1 MVKALKPYLVYIFS
15 FLFIAIN
22 SFLIAKEFYFLSLIP
37 FALAIFYLAL
47 FDIEKLI
54 WFIVFTTP
62 ISMNLEDLDFGG
74 IGMYLPTEPLM
85 FGVMIL
91 FFLKLIADKKF
102 DSKIINH
109 PVTLVIS
116 AQLFWIL
123 FTSITSEM
131 PVVSLKFLLSRMWFV
146 FCFYFIG
153 TQLFYKLSNY
163 KIFFWSYIIPLSGVI
178 IYAVIRLAT
187 YSFDEKAAH
196 WVMEPFFKDHTSYGA
211 ILAMFLPILFVFIN
225 KNEKS
230 FIKFFSLL
238 LLLVFLI
245 GTVLSYTRAAWV
257 SLVGAMVLFL
267 IYRYKVKFKYLFTIS
282 SIALFLLLLNWNN
295 IMMSLERNSQSSSAE
310 LTEHVQS
317 ISNVSTDASNMER
330 INRWGSAWR
339 MFLERPI
346 FGWGPG
352 TYVFQYAPFQ
362 LSKDKTI
369 ISTNVGNNGNA
380 HSEYIGPLSEQGLIG
395 MLLVV
400 ILISVVFYRGSLLY
414 HKLPKGQ
421 TKTVVLC
428 TLLGLFTYVIHG
440 FLNNYLDTDKAS
452 VPFWG
457 FIALIVAIDVYHSDK
472 SLEMDSK

>member
-47 FDIEKLI
+47 FDIEKLM

-146 FCFYFIG
+146 VCFYFIG

>member
-146 FCFYFIG
+146 VCFYFIG